1 MGKMIDGHW
10 ARSFGN
16 ENTNLRW
23 SDFPRKVSALIESGD
38 GHDIWERE
46 VDLEDEDGSITERTY
61 LYAIWNTHERHVS
74 WDRPEWLSLD
84 DLIARLSE
92 EADEIAGEASQD
104 YFWNLDGWGN
114 EYPPENADEIIN
126 KANAAITEA
135 AVAHY
140 WDKGFDIGDFAAALW
155 DRYCT
160 TGEI

>member
-1 MGKMIDGHW
+1 MKKIDGHNC
-10 ARSFGN
+10 RSFGN
-16 ENTNLRW
+16 EQTQLRYNDLPKKVAALMDN
-23 SDFPRKVSALIESGD
+23 SDGY
-38 GHDIWERE
+38 DIWER
-46 VDLEDEDGSITERTY
+46 VDEIEDDDGNITERTY
-61 LYAIWNTHERHVS
+61 LYAIWNLNGRHVS

-104 YFWNLDGWGN
+104 YFWNLDGWGS

-126 KANAAITEA
+126 KANAKITEA

-140 WDKGFDIGDFAAALW
+140 WEKGFDIGDYAAALW
-155 DRYCT
+155 DRYCA